1 VSRAPDG
8 SRLTL
13 PSQVPALSADG
24 RIVAFDSYDEALVPG
39 DTNHSLDVFVHDTAA
54 GTTVRA
60 SRASGG
66 AQGNNP
72 SSQPMLSADGRFV
85 MFTSLATNLV
95 PGDTNGFYDVYRH
108 EIATGATSRLSPG
121 TEVGNSF
128 PAALSADG
136 RWAVFVSEAENLVPG
151 DTNVRPDVFVRG
163 PLS

>member
-1 VSRAPDG
+1 
-8 SRLTL
+8 
-13 PSQVPALSADG
+13 
-24 RIVAFDSYDEALVPG
+24 
-39 DTNHSLDVFVHDTAA
+39 
-54 GTTVRA
+54 
-60 SRASGG
+60 
-66 AQGNNP
+66 
-72 SSQPMLSADGRFV
+72 MLSADGRFV